1 VDHYQQQSETEVF
14 VGKIFKT
21 LFFRNRKERTKS
33 NTSTMT
39 ESGTKR

>member
-1 VDHYQQQSETEVF
+1 MNEISLKRMAEVYSF
-14 VGKIFKT
+14 CRV
-21 LFFRNRKERTKS
+21 RKERTKS